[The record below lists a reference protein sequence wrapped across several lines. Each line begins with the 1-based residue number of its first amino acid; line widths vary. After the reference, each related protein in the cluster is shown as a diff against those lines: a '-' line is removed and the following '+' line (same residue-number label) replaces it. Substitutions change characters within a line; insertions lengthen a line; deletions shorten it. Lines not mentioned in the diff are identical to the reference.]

1 MSLSLFIARR
11 LYQGGQKERQVSRP
25 AVLIAKAGIA
35 IGLAVMIIAV
45 CVIVG
50 FKSEVR
56 DKVVGFGGHIQINNL
71 EQAQPYEPMP
81 VGVEKSLMDTLLEF
95 PQVEHIQRY
104 AVKPGMLKTEDAFQ
118 GMVLKGVGQE
128 YDYSF
133 FRAHLLEGE
142 FPTFTDSVSSNLV
155 VISQTMADK
164 LKLKVGDKLDAYF
177 IEDEVRV
184 RRPRVAGIYRTGFS
198 EYDNLFIFTDLHT
211 VNRLN
216 GFQHDQAG
224 GLEVRLTNYAA
235 LEDCTWEIASY
246 LAGRTDRYGAE

>member
-71 EQAQPYEPMP
+71 EQTQPYEPMP

-104 AVKPGMLKTEDAFQ
+104 AVKPGMLKMEDLAVVRKVALDT
-118 GMVLKGVGQE
+118 GMKYMVYFGERVHVEGALFAQRLIDSGKLGKIVTVTILAPHRLNPSTRPDWFFDPEKNGGILADIGSHQVE
-128 YDYSF
+128 QLLSYTHSPSF
-133 FRAHLLEGE
+133 FPSLSR
-142 FPTFTDSVSSNLV
+142 PFT
-155 VISQTMADK
+155 
-164 LKLKVGDKLDAYF
+164 
-177 IEDEVRV
+177 E
-184 RRPRVAGIYRTGFS
+184 
-198 EYDNLFIFTDLHT
+198 
-211 VNRLN
+211 
-216 GFQHDQAG
+216 
-224 GLEVRLTNYAA
+224 
-235 LEDCTWEIASY
+235 
-246 LAGRTDRYGAE
+246 

>member
-71 EQAQPYEPMP
+71 EQTQPYEPMP

-164 LKLKVGDKLDAYF
+164 LKPLYSLNFFSILCTLKNF
-177 IEDEVRV
+177 
-184 RRPRVAGIYRTGFS
+184 PQS
-198 EYDNLFIFTDLHT
+198 
-211 VNRLN
+211 
-216 GFQHDQAG
+216 
-224 GLEVRLTNYAA
+224 
-235 LEDCTWEIASY
+235 
-246 LAGRTDRYGAE
+246 